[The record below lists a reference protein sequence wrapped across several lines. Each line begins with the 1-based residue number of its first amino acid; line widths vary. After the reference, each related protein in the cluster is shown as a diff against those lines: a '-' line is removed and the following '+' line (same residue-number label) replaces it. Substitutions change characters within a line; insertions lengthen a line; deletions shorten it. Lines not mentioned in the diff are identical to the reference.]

1 MADEKPRKDEPR
13 PGEIVNPS
21 PDPDDEFAEFRPV
34 IRALARKI
42 VRYGLTTP
50 AIILLEAERPLN
62 WILSQGLHVINP
74 TLSLAAEFL
83 SIASH
88 DDLDRFARFLERREA
103 FGVLIEE
110 IERQEALREEL
121 RRLERGDRK
130 RKKAKLPHEELR

>member
-1 MADEKPRKDEPR
+1 M
-13 PGEIVNPS
+13 NPS